1 MGEMELRTTR
11 EGLNPEAFDASLAV
25 LGENRL
31 AASQKYEL
39 LRHKL
44 VYFFRYQASL
54 DPESLADVCLDR
66 LARKISEGTE
76 VLDLNS
82 YCLGIARIVL
92 LETRKKNSKQDIALR
107 EIGYQWRI
115 SRTVAE
121 DQGEILLELVK
132 ECLEGISGAQQ
143 ELLKRYYAADGRSRI
158 EQRRRLAEELGISP
172 TALRNRAL
180 RARDLLEAAVR
191 AQLRISAHNSRD
203 KRAKSDTY
211 L

>member
-1 MGEMELRTTR
+1 MKELELRVTY
-11 EGLNPEAFDASLAV
+11 EGLNPEAFEALLSI

-31 AASQKYEL
+31 AASHKYEV

-44 VYFFRYQASL
+44 VYFFRYQGCF

-66 LARKISEGTE
+66 LARKISEGTK
-76 VLDLNS
+76 VMDLNG
-82 YCLGIARIVL
+82 YTLGIARIVL
-92 LETRKKNSKQDIALR
+92 LETRKKGSKQTMALR

-115 SRTVAE
+115 SRNVA
-121 DQGEILLELVK
+121 DDRGEILLELVK
-132 ECLEGISGAQQ
+132 ECLEGISGAHQ
-143 ELLKRYYAADGRSRI
+143 ELLKRYYGADGRSRI

-191 AQLRISAHNSRD
+191 ARLRISAHNSRD
-203 KRAKSDTY
+203 KRGKSDTY